1 MNVWT
6 VSYKQDTYCDGTFY
20 VLLSI
25 YSTEE
30 KAREAV
36 AKEIAIGELN
46 QAESDLEIPVFLK
59 KEDDYLIEKKLLDK

>member
-25 YSTEE
+25 HSTEE

-46 QAESDLEIPVFLK
+46 QAESDLEIPIYLT
-59 KEDDYLIEKKLLDK
+59 KEDDYWIREMLLDK